1 MEEETPCS
9 TYALKDWWDFHTR
22 ALWPHRE
29 LLRRL
34 QWQGPHAYSGPF
46 RHTPHTF
53 RSPIGG
59 STEGSSGR
67 VRMRTR
73 VHLGTP
79 LKRSLA
85 AQSHCPRPG
94 HCALHG
100 RFTAEFRLAPSGPA
114 AQGRGCELS
123 WIYPTEDSQAPL
135 FLLLLSLPSSSC
147 SAAHSAF
154 AIAFPHQ
161 FRVVRVRAH

>member
-1 MEEETPCS
+1 MAPP
-9 TYALKDWWDFHTR
+9 R
-22 ALWPHRE
+22 
-29 LLRRL
+29 
-34 QWQGPHAYSGPF
+34 PF
-46 RHTPHTF
+46 RHTSHTL
-53 RSPIGG
+53 RGPIGS

-100 RFTAEFRLAPSGPA
+100 KSTAEFRLAPSGPA
-114 AQGRGCELS
+114 ARGRGCELS

-161 FRVVRVRAH
+161 FRVVRVRAHWMQFSVMWRSVRAYCRSFGMSVCIERSC